1 MNDSISLTKL
11 SLIYIFYFTSSF
23 VYLLSLIFIPKITLS
38 DSKKNCKIIPLG
50 VSLGILMNQF
60 GKDYLL
66 GLIGFML
73 MSIGCLLFHKIKRF
87 SCLEKKHKKK
97 NHRKI

>member
-1 MNDSISLTKL
+1 MTTNALFL
-11 SLIYIFYFTSSF
+11 MLAE
-23 VYLLSLIFIPKITLS
+23 
-38 DSKKNCKIIPLG
+38 NCKIIPLG

-73 MSIGCLLFHKIKRF
+73 MSIGCLLFHKIIRF